1 MRPQSYARWVDP
13 APLEVQRPRLPWW
26 TMLPRKVLLTLS
38 PIIALAIAVTVAV
51 FVARRVWRYPL
62 FLFGAAVLAGVGLAW
77 SWWASARLL
86 AVLGLVGGL
95 WAWRHGD
102 SFARVVL
109 RQARSEWRRAVVYA
123 FRWRRVMLFS
133 GLTKRTGHGLHR
145 VHYPRIRRVR
155 SDGWRDRVSVRLLHG
170 QCAEHY
176 ATQADALAHSF
187 GARPCR
193 VRAYRPRRLWLDLI
207 HSDPLAA
214 LLRVPALTDPDAGV
228 DLARIPVGRT
238 ETGRAWVLRLLDRH
252 VLVGRAE
259 RPGPVDPDDR
269 VQVFGIDPKGGMFQG
284 WGGWWVCRVVCTRW
298 VSGVSRRW

>member
-187 GARPCR
+187 GARSRR
-193 VRAYRPRRLWLDLI
+193 VRALSAAPALVGPDPLRSPRRI
-207 HSDPLAA
+207 AA
-214 LLRVPALTDPDAGV
+214 GPGADRPGRGSGPGPD
-228 DLARIPVGRT
+228 
-238 ETGRAWVLRLLDRH
+238 TGRAHRD
-252 VLVGRAE
+252 
-259 RPGPVDPDDR
+259 RPGVGATAAGPARP
-269 VQVFGIDPKGGMFQG
+269 
-284 WGGWWVCRVVCTRW
+284 
-298 VSGVSRRW
+298 GVPC